1 MLVQTFLPCFCNKLY
16 MRIYFFYL
24 KDELKLAVD
33 CPEPAELCLEV
44 KKGATTTKIMRMKRP
59 VTKLKMTKKTL
70 KIKGSKKISRKI
82 EKPVDFDL
90 PVQAFF

>member
-59 VTKLKMTKKTL
+59 VTKLKMRKMKL
-70 KIKGSKKISRKI
+70 KIKGSGNLSKFHERLKTR
-82 EKPVDFDL
+82 
-90 PVQAFF
+90 